1 MISPDPLAAQIPS
14 AWAVYLPLIAALART
29 LLAAAGGVGFTWA
42 LTVNADQVQMA
53 VSAAMAVAAAV
64 WSLVQKVQ
72 ATRALRIAAA
82 NPPGV
87 TAPKLPA

>member
-1 MISPDPLAAQIPS
+1 MDEIPS
-14 AWAVYLPLIAALART
+14 AWQAYLPLVTSLVRT

-53 VSAAMAVAAAV
+53 ASAAMLVAAGV
-64 WSLVQKVQ
+64 WSFYQKV
-72 ATRALRIAAA
+72 ASLRALRKAAA

-87 TAPKLPA
+87 TPPKLPA